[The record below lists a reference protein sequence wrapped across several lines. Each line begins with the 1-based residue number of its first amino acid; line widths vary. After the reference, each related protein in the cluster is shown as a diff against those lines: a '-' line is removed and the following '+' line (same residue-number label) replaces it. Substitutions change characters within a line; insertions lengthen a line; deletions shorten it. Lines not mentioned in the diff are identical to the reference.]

1 MKFLDHPTRNL
12 FFTGKGG
19 VGKTSVACATAVRLA
34 DAGKRVLLVSTD
46 PASNLDEVLG
56 VTLGNHPTA
65 IPVLPTLFAM
75 NLDPEKS
82 AAEYR
87 ERMVGPYR
95 GMLPEA
101 AIKSMEEQFSGSC
114 TLEIAAFDEF
124 SRLLGDRNA
133 TAEFD
138 HVIFDTAPTGH
149 TLRLLTLPS
158 AWDGFMQQ
166 NTSGTSCLGPLAG
179 LQSQQKLYQ
188 ESVKALGDPK
198 VTTLILVARAEA
210 SALREAARTSG
221 ELSELGVR
229 NQHLVVNGVFQAMDS
244 GDPYAVA
251 LEQRGSE
258 AVAAMPDGLKTF
270 PQTVIPLS
278 PDGIVGI
285 DSLRKLVAVRGS
297 TDRIDDGTQTSRQ
310 SGQKEPDLS
319 EPAGGTPAHQLPAHH
334 LAELIDDLIAPGHG
348 VILAMGK
355 GGVGKTTVAAAVA
368 VAIAERGYE
377 VHLSTTDPAAHVAA
391 ALDNDHL
398 PNLTVSRIDPAVE
411 TAKYSAE
418 VLGKAGKNLD
428 AQGKALLEEDLRS
441 PCTEE
446 IAVFRAFAD
455 AVAAGTNKFVV
466 LDTAPTGHTVLL
478 LDSALAYHRE
488 VTRQSSEMPEAV
500 ENLLPRL
507 RDPNFT
513 RVLIVTLPEATPVHE
528 AAALQRDLRRAEIEP
543 YAWVINQVLSPL
555 PITDP
560 LLTQRQLHEQKYL
573 REVNEVHASRAV
585 IVPWQ
590 IEPPTGLKRLSL
602 LTQSGRDARAPL
614 PA

>member
-1 MKFLDHPTRNL
+1 MEFLKHPTRNL

-19 VGKTSVACATAVRLA
+19 VGKTSVACATAVKLA
-34 DAGKRVLLVSTD
+34 DAGKKILLVSTD

-65 IPVLPTLFAM
+65 IPAIATLFAM

-95 GMLPEA
+95 GLLPEA
-101 AIKSMEEQFSGSC
+101 AVKSMEEQFSGSC

-124 SRLLGDRNA
+124 SRLLGDPNA
-133 TAEFD
+133 TTEFD

-158 AWDGFMQQ
+158 AWDGFMEQ
-166 NTSGTSCLGPLAG
+166 NTTGTSCLGPLAG
-179 LQSQQKLYQ
+179 LQDQQKLYQ
-188 ESVKALGDPK
+188 ESVKALSDPA
-198 VTTLILVARAEA
+198 VTTLVLVARAEA
-210 SALREAARTSG
+210 SALGEAARTSR
-221 ELSELGVR
+221 ELAELGVT
-229 NQHLVVNGVFQAMDS
+229 NQHLVVNGMFQAIDAS
-244 GDPYAVA
+244 DPYAVA
-251 LEQRGSE
+251 LEQRGTL
-258 AVAAMPDGLKTF
+258 ALAAIPEGLKTF
-270 PQTVIPLS
+270 PQTIVPLS
-278 PDGIVGI
+278 PDGILGI
-285 DSLRKLVAVRGS
+285 DSLRRLGKVDPAAVYRS
-297 TDRIDDGTQTSRQ
+297 SEENAERVDGLPMLS
-310 SGQKEPDLS
+310 DL
-319 EPAGGTPAHQLPAHH
+319 L
-334 LAELIDDLIAPGHG
+334 DDLVAPGHG

-355 GGVGKTTVAAAVA
+355 GGVGKTTVAAAIA
-368 VAIAERGYE
+368 VAIAERGYD
-377 VHLSTTDPAAHVAA
+377 VHLSTTDPAAHLSAA
-391 ALDNDHL
+391 MNDESL
-398 PNLTVSRIDPAVE
+398 PNLSVSRIDPQVE

-418 VLGKAGKNLD
+418 VLVKAGGNLD
-428 AQGKALLEEDLRS
+428 QKGKALLEEDLRS

-455 AVAAGTNKFVV
+455 AVAAGNNKFVV

-543 YAWVINQVLSPL
+543 FAWVINQVLSPL
-555 PITDP
+555 PLTDP
-560 LLTQRQLHEQKYL
+560 LMKQRQSHEQKYL
-573 REVNEVHASRAV
+573 REVKEVQASRVV
-585 IVPWQ
+585 IIPWQ
-590 IEPPTGLKRLSL
+590 IEPPTGLQALSRLTRPDSIVAN
-602 LTQSGRDARAPL
+602 R
-614 PA
+614 

>member
-1 MKFLDHPTRNL
+1 MKFLKHPTRNL

-19 VGKTSVACATAVRLA
+19 VGKTSVACAAAVKLA
-34 DAGKRVLLVSTD
+34 DAGKKVLLVSTD

-56 VTLGNHPTA
+56 ATLGNHPTA
-65 IPVLPTLFAM
+65 VPAVSTLFAM

-95 GMLPEA
+95 SLLPEA
-101 AIKSMEEQFSGSC
+101 AVKSMEEQFSGSC

-124 SRLLGDRNA
+124 SRLLGDPNA

-158 AWDGFMQQ
+158 AWDGFMEQ
-166 NTSGTSCLGPLAG
+166 NTTGTSCLGPLAG
-179 LQSQQKLYQ
+179 LQAQQKLYQ
-188 ESVKALGDPK
+188 ESVKALADPQ
-198 VTTLILVARAEA
+198 VTTLVLVARAEA

-221 ELSELGVR
+221 ELAELGVR
-229 NQHLVVNGVFQAMDS
+229 NQHLVVNGVFNASDS
-244 GDPYAVA
+244 NDPYAVA
-251 LEQRGSE
+251 LQQRG
-258 AVAAMPDGLKTF
+258 AAALAATPASLNAF
-270 PQTVIPLS
+270 PQTIVPLS
-278 PDGIVGI
+278 PDGILGI
-285 DSLRKLVAVRGS
+285 DSLRKLGNPTNQPQGISPRLSQSLS
-297 TDRIDDGTQTSRQ
+297 TTM
-310 SGQKEPDLS
+310 EPDTYF
-319 EPAGGTPAHQLPAHH
+319 PHDPNAFRVMPQLG
-334 LAELIDDLIAPGHG
+334 ELIDDLVAPGHG

-355 GGVGKTTVAAAVA
+355 GGVGKTTVAAAIA
-368 VAIAERGYE
+368 VAIAERGYK
-377 VHLSTTDPAAHVAA
+377 VHLSTTDPAAHIAA
-391 ALDNDHL
+391 AMNDESL
-398 PNLTVSRIDPAVE
+398 PTLSVSRIDPEAE

-418 VLGKAGKNLD
+418 VLSKAGANLD

-500 ENLLPRL
+500 KNLLPRL

-513 RVLIVTLPEATPVHE
+513 RVLIVTLAEATPVHE

-543 YAWVINQVLSPL
+543 YAWVINQVLCPL

-560 LLTQRQLHEQKYL
+560 LMTQRQSHEQKYL
-573 REVNEVHASRAV
+573 REVKEDQARRVA
-585 IVPWQ
+585 IIPWQ
-590 IEPPTGLKRLSL
+590 IEPPIGLQALARLTHSERTAL
-602 LTQSGRDARAPL
+602 PL
-614 PA
+614 AVQR

>member
-1 MKFLDHPTRNL
+1 MEFLNHPTRNL

-65 IPVLPTLFAM
+65 IPAVPTLFAM

-95 GMLPEA
+95 GLLPEA
-101 AIKSMEEQFSGSC
+101 AVKSMEEQFSGSC

-124 SRLLGDRNA
+124 SRLLGDPAA
-133 TAEFD
+133 TVEFD

-158 AWDGFMQQ
+158 AWDGFMEE
-166 NTSGTSCLGPLAG
+166 NTTGTSCLGPLAG
-179 LQSQQKLYQ
+179 LQDQQKLYK
-188 ESVKALGDPK
+188 ESVKALSNSK
-198 VTTLILVARAEA
+198 MTTLVLVARAEA

-221 ELSELGVR
+221 ELAELGVL
-229 NQHLVVNGVFQAMDS
+229 NQQLVVNGVFQAIDTS
-244 GDPYAVA
+244 DPYAVA
-251 LEQRGSE
+251 LQQRGAE
-258 AVAAMPDGLKTF
+258 ALDALPPELKAF
-270 PQTVIPLS
+270 PQTIVPLS
-278 PDGIVGI
+278 PMGVLGI
-285 DSLRKLVAVRGS
+285 DSLRRLGTFELASADDLPLDVAERVEG
-297 TDRIDDGTQTSRQ
+297 
-310 SGQKEPDLS
+310 L
-319 EPAGGTPAHQLPAHH
+319 AMLP
-334 LAELIDDLIAPGHG
+334 ELIDDLVAPGHG

-377 VHLSTTDPAAHVAA
+377 VHLSTTDPAAHIAA
-391 ALDNDHL
+391 SLNDESL
-398 PNLTVSRIDPAVE
+398 PNLSVSRIDPEVE

-418 VLGKAGKNLD
+418 VLGRAGKDLD
-428 AQGKALLEEDLRS
+428 QQGKALLEEDLRS

-488 VTRQSSEMPEAV
+488 VTRQASEMPEAV

-507 RDPNFT
+507 RDPLFT

-543 YAWVINQVLSPL
+543 FAWVINQVLSPL
-555 PITDP
+555 PLTDP
-560 LLTQRQLHEQKYL
+560 LMKQRQSHEQKYL
-573 REVNEVHASRAV
+573 REVQEVQASRVA
-585 IVPWQ
+585 IIPWQ
-590 IEPPTGLKRLSL
+590 IEPPIGLNELRKLAHHDLATS
-602 LTQSGRDARAPL
+602 QS
-614 PA
+614 

>member
-1 MKFLDHPTRNL
+1 MKFIEHPTRNL

-19 VGKTSVACATAVRLA
+19 VGKTSVACATAVKLA
-34 DAGKRVLLVSTD
+34 DEGKKVLLVSTD

-65 IPVLPTLFAM
+65 IPAIATLFAM

-87 ERMVGPYR
+87 ERVIGPYR
-95 GMLPEA
+95 GLLPEA
-101 AIKSMEEQFSGSC
+101 ALRSMEEQFSGSC

-124 SRLLGDRNA
+124 SRLLGDPAA

-158 AWDGFMQQ
+158 AWDGFIEH
-166 NTSGTSCLGPLAG
+166 NTTGTTCLGPLAG
-179 LQSQQKLYQ
+179 LKTQRKLYQ
-188 ESVKALGDPK
+188 ESVKVLGDPS
-198 VTTLILVARAEA
+198 VTTLVLVARAET
-210 SALREAARTSG
+210 SALREAARTSE
-221 ELSELGVR
+221 ELTALGVS
-229 NQHLVVNGVFQAMDS
+229 NQHLVINGIVHLLDAS
-244 GDPYAVA
+244 DPYAVA
-251 LEQRGSE
+251 LEQRGASALE
-258 AVAAMPDGLKTF
+258 STPACLKALPRTL
-270 PQTVIPLS
+270 VPLS
-278 PDGIVGI
+278 RTGILGI
-285 DSLRKLVAVRGS
+285 ESLRQLGADIDHSQAV
-297 TDRIDDGTQTSRQ
+297 
-310 SGQKEPDLS
+310 S
-319 EPAGGTPAHQLPAHH
+319 EHRLNALTASSDFDSNGFRQLPM
-334 LAELIDDLIAPGHG
+334 LTELIDDLIAPGHG

-377 VHLSTTDPAAHVAA
+377 VHLSTTDPAAHIAA
-391 ALDNDHL
+391 ALNNESL

-418 VLGKAGKNLD
+418 VLGKAGASLD
-428 AQGKALLEEDLRS
+428 ERGRALLEEDLRS

-455 AVAAGTNKFVV
+455 AVANGMNKFVV

-500 ENLLPRL
+500 ANLLPRL
-507 RDPNFT
+507 RDPNFS

-543 YAWVINQVLSPL
+543 FAWVINQVLSPL
-555 PITDP
+555 PIVDP
-560 LLTQRQLHEQKYL
+560 LMKQRQQLEQRYIT
-573 REVNEVHASRAV
+573 EVADIHASRFVV
-585 IVPWQ
+585 IPWQ
-590 IEPPTGLKRLSL
+590 IAPPIGLTGLSSL
-602 LTQSGRDARAPL
+602 TNSDSLKGSAA
-614 PA
+614 